1 MKNKLKYL
9 ITALVLAL
17 AITLAPITAGAE
29 EITAPEGEEYTE
41 VTEAEEVNFFSKVF
55 TEISEYTS
63 EILCA
68 LTLAGSLTLA
78 VAYKK
83 GLFPL
88 IEKSLL
94 AIGGAITKIKD
105 STKESEERNSAL
117 TQKIE
122 DKLEGAEKVL
132 ESLASRVD
140 SLDTALTESLRSE
153 GDKEREKTEMRI
165 ILSAQIDMLYD
176 IFMTSTLPQYKKDEV
191 GERIAA
197 MREAM
202 AGNEAE

>member
-29 EITAPEGEEYTE
+29 EITAPEGEEY
-41 VTEAEEVNFFSKVF
+41 TEAEEVNFFSKVF

-122 DKLEGAEKVL
+122 DKLEGAERVL